1 MSELNRRAKFMRS
14 ISPFKGYDFNH
25 KPRLS
30 ISRPLRDKKG
40 NKFYMHQGIY
50 TPRSD
55 NVDNYIELTNMRTSQ
70 HKLVQ
75 KSKKVEK
82 LKNLKVCPKVRM
94 AP

>member
-1 MSELNRRAKFMRS
+1 
-14 ISPFKGYDFNH
+14 
-25 KPRLS
+25 
-30 ISRPLRDKKG
+30 
-40 NKFYMHQGIY
+40 MHQGIY